1 MKITAGQ
8 IAALVNGKIE
18 GNPDVI
24 ISTYSKIEEGK
35 TGSLTFLANPKYT
48 QHIYTTNA
56 SAVLVKDDFVPERP
70 IETTLIRVADPYS
83 TLATLL
89 SMVSEMLR
97 PKKVGIEQPS
107 FVSEGVEVPSD
118 AYVGAFAYIGA
129 NVKIGKGVQIYPQA
143 YIGDGVVIGD
153 NTIVY
158 SGAKVYYGCKIGNN
172 CILHSGC
179 VVGSDGFGFAPKNGS
194 FEKIAQIGIV
204 ELQDNVEIGANT
216 TIDRATM
223 GATVIK
229 KGVKLD
235 NLIQIAHNVEVGENT
250 VMAAQ
255 VGIAGSTKIGK
266 NNMFGG
272 QVGIAGHIT
281 IGDYNEFGAQA
292 GIPNSVGDKTRLLG
306 TPAINALDYAR
317 MQVHMKR
324 LGQVFSDVKEIKK
337 EIEQLKELKK

>member
-158 SGAKVYYGCKIGNN
+158 SGAKVYYGCRIGNN

-324 LGQVFSDVKEIKK
+324 LGQVFSDVKDIKK

>member
-129 NVKIGKGVQIYPQA
+129 NVKIGKGVEIYPQA

>member
-97 PKKVGIEQPS
+97 PKKVGIEQPC

-158 SGAKVYYGCKIGNN
+158 SGAKVYYGCKIGDN

>member
-107 FVSEGVEVPSD
+107 FVSDGVEVPSD
-118 AYVGAFAYIGA
+118 AYVGAFAYIGS

>member
-118 AYVGAFAYIGA
+118 AYVGAFAYIGS

>member
-107 FVSEGVEVPSD
+107 FVSDGVEVPSD

>member
-324 LGQVFSDVKEIKK
+324 LGQVFSDVKDIKK

>member
-35 TGSLTFLANPKYT
+35 TGSLTFLSNPKYT